1 LQPENVA
8 EVLKKQILLIRE
20 QKGHYTDIMSAQND
34 ANQARLE
41 KDRAYRREHL
51 ARKEASA
58 KQWASLKQQPSWF
71 LSANANE
78 VSALLQKHVAPHMP
92 ALVTVP
98 VTTTAP
104 APMPATVAVPTVA
117 VPGAALQAAPET
129 APVASVL
136 APHVAQSMLAPH
148 VEVSTRV
155 LKRVRVK
162 KTPLSPEARKMK
174 LERRAILSLKRKED
188 NKQRKRRKVPE
199 TIEMTG
205 VDLLLH
211 AASRLGTGKQ
221 QCTVDHESSDSE
233 EEVGKLV
240 MDLSDDEM

>member
-1 LQPENVA
+1 
-8 EVLKKQILLIRE
+8 
-20 QKGHYTDIMSAQND
+20 
-34 ANQARLE
+34 
-41 KDRAYRREHL
+41 
-51 ARKEASA
+51 
-58 KQWASLKQQPSWF
+58 
-71 LSANANE
+71 
-78 VSALLQKHVAPHMP
+78 
-92 ALVTVP
+92 
-98 VTTTAP
+98 
-104 APMPATVAVPTVA
+104 MPATVAVPTVA
-117 VPGAALQAAPET
+117 VPMPALQAAPET

-136 APHVAQSMLAPH
+136 APHVVQLVGM
-148 VEVSTRV
+148 RV

-174 LERRAILSLKRKED
+174 LERRAILSLARKED

-211 AASRLGTGKQ
+211 AASRLVTGKQ

>member
-1 LQPENVA
+1 MYKRSQGHCLHK
-8 EVLKKQILLIRE
+8 VL
-20 QKGHYTDIMSAQND
+20 YTHSMSELKTDRQLY
-34 ANQARLE
+34 LE
-41 KDRAYRREHL
+41 KDRAR
-51 ARKEASA
+51 RKERLAKMNSGSVAWNTMPSRAQELSKFPAAS
-58 KQWASLKQQPSWF
+58 P
-71 LSANANE
+71 
-78 VSALLQKHVAPHMP
+78 MP
-92 ALVTVP
+92 TP
-98 VTTTAP
+98 NF
-104 APMPATVAVPTVA
+104 APMPATVAPPVAPPVAVPVTVPVPATVVPTVPAPLPATVA

-136 APHVAQSMLAPH
+136 APHVVH
-148 VEVSTRV
+148 EVGTPK

-162 KTPLSPEARKMK
+162 KTPLSPEARQIK
-174 LERRAILSLKRKED
+174 LERRAELSLARKED

>member
-1 LQPENVA
+1 MSE
-8 EVLKKQILLIRE
+8 LK
-20 QKGHYTDIMSAQND
+20 T
-34 ANQARLE
+34 ARQLHLE
-41 KDRAYRREHL
+41 KDRAR
-51 ARKEASA
+51 RKERLA
-58 KQWASLKQQPSWF
+58 KMNSTSVAWNTMPSWAQE
-71 LSANANE
+71 LS
-78 VSALLQKHVAPHMP
+78 KFP
-92 ALVTVP
+92 AASP
-98 VTTTAP
+98 RQNF
-104 APMPATVAVPTVA
+104 APMPATVAPPVAPPVAVPVTVPVPATVVPTVPAPLPATVA

-162 KTPLSPEARKMK
+162 KTPLSPEARKIK
-174 LERRAILSLKRKED
+174 LERRAELSLARKED